1 MVGLLFSS
9 IARAGGIEVSPYA
22 RLGHSPSYNPSEQ
35 PRRPGLTRR
44 LARSLAQAGWRLLCR
59 IQTRRR
65 TRRAIQELR
74 ALPDRTLR
82 DIGLPRSEI
91 RAVVEALPFGDK
103 ASAAGSASAA
113 KQGPDAELLPFA
125 PRRRPAKIGPC
136 ERAA

>member
-1 MVGLLFSS
+1 MVGLLISS
-9 IARAGGIEVSPYA
+9 IARAGGIEVSPNA
-22 RLGHSPSYNPSEQ
+22 RLGPAPSATPSQ
-35 PRRPGLTRR
+35 PRRPGLIRR
-44 LARSLAQAGWRLLCR
+44 ISRSLTQAAWRLLCR

-65 TRRAIQELR
+65 ARTAIRELR

-91 RAVVEALPFGDK
+91 RAAVAALLSGDK
-103 ASAAGSASAA
+103 ASAAGPASTA
-113 KQGPDAELLPFA
+113 KQKPGAELLPFA